1 MIGVTIQYILWTVDC
16 LQAIHFS
23 YESYYV
29 TTEIHALFPYVAMNE
44 GAGRESSL
52 RQPRHGRRRGNTEF
66 TSLYLAY
73 EALPDETRE
82 TQRSPAPL
90 PLAMLA
96 SLPTPNRISSTEN
109 CPRSD
114 R

>member
-1 MIGVTIQYILWTVDC
+1 MIRRTCASGLEPEEEATV
-16 LQAIHFS
+16 LHAI
-23 YESYYV
+23 EV
-29 TTEIHALFPYVAMNE
+29 PEE
-44 GAGRESSL
+44 G
-52 RQPRHGRRRGNTEF
+52 GNTEF

-82 TQRSPAPL
+82 SQRSPAPL

-114 R
+114 RQRT